1 MEGGTLITKRLFL
14 TLMLISL
21 FLLPNSLTAELYIQA
36 DLLSR
41 YIWRGFD
48 LNPYGNPVIQPSIG
62 YAFGESGLAVN
73 LWSSF
78 SFENKEVD
86 EFNLYLTYKKNLS
99 EYLSLEAGLIH
110 YGWYF
115 APEFSFKDDT
125 SHEVFVSASLS
136 NVLIDPSLT
145 VFYDFTNGDGFYILF
160 EAGYCLKLLK
170 PAGIDLSAS
179 LGYNGGQWL
188 AEGVDPGFSDFNLG
202 VTLPVTVGRFRIS
215 ALATY
220 TVVLLDAI
228 GKDNH
233 FWYGLTV
240 DYK

>member
-1 MEGGTLITKRLFL
+1 MITKRLFL
-14 TLMLISL
+14 SIMLISL
-21 FLLPNSLTAELYIQA
+21 FLLPNSLTAELYIQT

-48 LNPYGNPVIQPSIG
+48 LNPHRNPVIQLSMG
-62 YAFGESGLAVN
+62 YAFGKSGLAID

-78 SFENKEVD
+78 SFENKELH
-86 EFNLYLTYKKNLS
+86 EFNLYLTYEKNLS
-99 EYLSLEAGLIH
+99 KYLSLKAGLIH

-115 APEFSFKDDT
+115 APEFSLKDDT
-125 SHEVFVSASLS
+125 SHEAFVSASLS

-160 EAGYCLKLLK
+160 EAGYNLKLLK
-170 PAGIDLSAS
+170 SVGLDLSAS

-188 AEGVDPGFSDFNLG
+188 AEGVEPGFSDLNLSI
-202 VTLPVTVGRFRIS
+202 TLPVTVGRFRIS
-215 ALATY
+215 ALAAY

-233 FWYGLTV
+233 FWYGIRV